1 MKFVYLP
8 TSLVATAERAVEYF
22 RDNHGLGSFRVEE
35 EIGPTL
41 QYRPTLQ
48 TMTSDHYYL
57 CVELSESP
65 YPALL
70 EPVVLDC
77 VTQGLPVKL
86 YVAFPSDPLP
96 PDYKAR
102 VDRAR
107 AHGIGVLEI
116 SPNQTQLIHTSLP
129 LSLVGLRPRP
139 NREFPPRYRS
149 ALAAAENTFKNG
161 SPAQGCMLI
170 HQEIEQLSRK
180 IAKKTQ
186 AKGLWR
192 SLKPNE
198 KAPRF
203 SEKTAWAR
211 VMEIVIDHLDF
222 SKCPTPDKSLLNRIA
237 GMTTH
242 RNDGGHKPDSLKALV
257 KRDREVRTRFEN
269 AVDTLFDL
277 IQQSRHLRI

>member
-1 MKFVYLP
+1 MNFVYLP
-8 TSLVATAERAVEYF
+8 NGLVPTAILAIDYF
-22 RDNHGLGSFRVEE
+22 RDNHGIGSFRIEE

-48 TMTSDHYYL
+48 AMTPDHYFL
-57 CVELSESP
+57 CVEVSESP

-86 YVAFPSDPLP
+86 YVAFPSDPTP
-96 PDYKAR
+96 ADYKAR

-116 SPNQTQLIHTSLP
+116 SPTQAQIIHPSLP
-129 LSLVGLRPRP
+129 LSLAGLRPRP
-139 NREFPPRYRS
+139 KKEFPARYRS
-149 ALAAAENTFKNG
+149 ALAVAEDTFKNG
-161 SPAQGCMLI
+161 SPAQGCLLI
-170 HQEIEQLSRK
+170 HQEIEQLSRR

-186 AKGLWR
+186 TKGLWR
-192 SLKPNE
+192 ALKPNE

-203 SEKTAWAR
+203 TVKTAWAR

-222 SKCPTPDKSLLNRIA
+222 NKCPTPDKSLLNRIA

-242 RNDGGHKPDSLKALV
+242 RNDSGYKPESLKALI

-277 IQQSRHLRI
+277 IQQSRHLRV